1 MKIYRI
7 LEDAIAE
14 AKYFLLECGAYKNRL
29 NVKYKFNDS
38 VYYDEAS
45 TERGILKAISPLL
58 IRKLQ
63 SWRKSATK
71 VDTL

>member
-1 MKIYRI
+1 MKIDRT

-14 AKYFLLECGAYKNRL
+14 AESLLLDCEAYKNRL

-45 TERGILKAISPLL
+45 TEREILKARFRLL